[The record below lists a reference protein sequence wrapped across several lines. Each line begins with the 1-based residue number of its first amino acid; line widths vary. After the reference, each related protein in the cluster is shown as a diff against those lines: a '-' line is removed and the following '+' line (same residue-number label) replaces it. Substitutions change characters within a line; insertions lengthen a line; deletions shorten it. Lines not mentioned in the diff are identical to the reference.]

1 VTANDDEQQPA
12 ASSKQRRSVVI
23 VGGGIAGLYAAYL
36 LGRLGQEV
44 QLFEVSTHHWGGRID
59 SHRYELDGE
68 HDFIAEFGPMR
79 FEIDLQQRLRRLCF
93 HLGIDFES
101 FSPTTAPIG
110 TTHYDLTKTEK
121 SFASVAELL
130 EWAVLRMF
138 FANHVK
144 EDLEALDQDQDDI
157 GLRELAI
164 LKRYMDKKYF
174 CEVTDGAGMT
184 EIKALPDETI
194 NANLAQLRAEAT
206 LRGEGEVR
214 LERLGLWNALSE
226 VVTPGALARI
236 RDSGTFY
243 HFIAYNPSALEW
255 GIFWLRQ
262 ASVMGG
268 LAHFTR
274 KSAPGGTESL
284 ATKLVAQIRC
294 LCPTVTLSLG
304 HEVVSVEHGKHPGE
318 VTVRVMC
325 CSGADGSYSFDQP
338 ADHVILA
345 LPRQP
350 LLGLAE
356 HFPADVRARLEG
368 VAPLPLLKAFLVTR
382 QPWWRHHLKAQTYA
396 WLVPTRELHFF
407 RPAESECPR
416 LREPPGEICTC
427 EQLHESVSKMG
438 MIMLYTDQPAISYWQ
453 ALMEPEHR
461 RGTMWRPYK
470 DSGEPVNEVEANGDG
485 LLASLIRRLVMIPD
499 PGLARKIK
507 DQETNVVK
515 ALEEE
520 DEGLAKR
527 IAEAKSR
534 TLGLAERIW
543 SATED
548 EANQRKVTR
557 ALGNAGIDVDPG
569 WREWLELAIRYT
581 EFESDPA
588 ERIKEC
594 AKQILAYGIR
604 DWSAPPFGGAAHV
617 WLPGERADKAASS
630 ATAGCPLIA
639 FSLRGRAAGGYAQ
652 NVHVCGEAYS
662 GFQGFIEGAL
672 RTAEEVVETIIHGD
686 RVRQL
691 FSDDEELQEKED
703 AWTPKQTKRLTKSW
717 KDLASHP
724 G

>member
-1 VTANDDEQQPA
+1 M
-12 ASSKQRRSVVI
+12 I

-44 QLFEVSTHHWGGRID
+44 QLFEVSPDHWGGRID
-59 SHRYELDGE
+59 SHRHELDGE

-101 FSPTTAPIG
+101 FSPTSAPIG

-121 SFASVAELL
+121 SFESVAELL
-130 EWAVLRMF
+130 EWAILQML

-144 EDLEALDQDQDDI
+144 DDLEAIDKKLDDV
-157 GLRELAI
+157 GPRELAV

-174 CEVTDGAGMT
+174 CDVANGAGTT
-184 EIKALPDETI
+184 EVKALPDEKI

-206 LRGEGEVR
+206 LRGEGAVP

-226 VVTPGALARI
+226 VITPGALARI

-243 HFIAYNPSALEW
+243 HFIAHNPSALEW

-268 LAHFTR
+268 LSHFTR
-274 KSAPGGTESL
+274 KSAPEGTESL
-284 ATKLVAQIRC
+284 ATKLVSRIRC
-294 LCPTVTLSLG
+294 FCPTVTLSPG
-304 HEVVSVEHGKHPGE
+304 HEVVGVDYGKHPGE
-318 VTVRVMC
+318 VTVRVSC
-325 CSGADGSYSFDQP
+325 CGGSGGGYSFDQP

-345 LPRQP
+345 LPQQP

-368 VAPLPLLKAFLVTR
+368 VAPLPLLKAFLVTK

-416 LREPPGEICTC
+416 LRDPPGEVCTC

-453 ALMEPEHR
+453 ALMKPEHR
-461 RGTMWRPYK
+461 GGAMWHPYEN
-470 DSGEPVNEVEANGDG
+470 DGEPVSEVKKNPDG

-507 DQETNVVK
+507 DEEKKVIA
-515 ALEEE
+515 ALEKC
-520 DEGLAKR
+520 DKKLAKE
-527 IAEAKSR
+527 IANAKSR
-534 TLGLAERIW
+534 TLGLAEQIW
-543 SATED
+543 FATTD
-548 EANQRKVTR
+548 DASQKKVRR
-557 ALGNAGIDVDPG
+557 ALGNAGIDVGPD
-569 WREWLELAIRYT
+569 WREWLELAVRYT
-581 EFESDPA
+581 EFESDPE

-594 AKQILAYGIR
+594 AKQVLAYGIR

-617 WLPGERADKAASS
+617 WLPGERADKARSS
-630 ATAGCPLIA
+630 TATGCPLIA
-639 FSLRGRAAGGYAQ
+639 FSLRGRADEGYAR

-672 RTAEEVVETIIHGD
+672 RTAEEVVETIVDGE

-691 FSDDEELQEKED
+691 FSNDGELQAKED
-703 AWTPKQTKRLTKSW
+703 AWAPEQTERLTKSW
-717 KDLASHP
+717 RDLDKTSHP
-724 G
+724 D

>member
-1 VTANDDEQQPA
+1 MSADVATKPGRKDQ
-12 ASSKQRRSVVI
+12 SIVV

-44 QLFEVSTHHWGGRID
+44 QLFEVSTNHWGGRID
-59 SHRYELDGE
+59 SQRYALDGE

-93 HLGIDFES
+93 HLDIDFES
-101 FSPTTAPIG
+101 FSPTSAPIG

-121 SFASVAELL
+121 SFGSVAELL

-138 FANHVK
+138 FADHVK
-144 EDLEALDQDQDDI
+144 DDLEEIDKKLDDVGPQ
-157 GLRELAI
+157 ELTV
-164 LKRYMDKKYF
+164 LKHYMDEKYF
-174 CEVTDGAGMT
+174 CEVADDAGT
-184 EIKALPDETI
+184 TAVKALPDEKI

-206 LRGEGEVR
+206 LRGEGAVP

-226 VVTPGALARI
+226 VITPGALARI

-243 HFIAYNPSALEW
+243 HFIAHNPSALEW

-268 LAHFTR
+268 LSNFTR
-274 KSAPGGTESL
+274 KSAPEGTESL
-284 ATKLVAQIRC
+284 ATKLVARIRC
-294 LCPTVTLSLG
+294 YCPTVTLSPG
-304 HEVVSVEHGKHPGE
+304 HEVVGIEHGKHPGE
-318 VTVRVMC
+318 VIVRISC
-325 CSGADGSYSFDQP
+325 CGEAGGGYSFDQS

-345 LPRQP
+345 LPQQP

-356 HFPADVRARLEG
+356 HFPADVRARLKG
-368 VAPLPLLKAFLVTR
+368 VAPLPLLKAFLVTK

-407 RPAESECPR
+407 RPAESECPC
-416 LREPPGEICTC
+416 LRDPPGENCTC
-427 EQLHESVSKMG
+427 EKLPERVSKMG

-453 ALMEPEHR
+453 ALMKPEHR
-461 RGTMWRPYK
+461 GGRMWRPYN
-470 DSGEPVNEVEANGDG
+470 DCSGPVNEVETNGDG

-507 DQETNVVK
+507 DEEKNVVE
-515 ALEEE
+515 AL
-520 DEGLAKR
+520 DKVDAQLAKKIR
-527 IAEAKSR
+527 NANSR
-534 TLGLAERIW
+534 TLGLAEQIW
-543 SATED
+543 SVSED
-548 EANQRKVTR
+548 KASQKKVKR
-557 ALGNAGIDVDPG
+557 ALAKAGIHVDDD

-581 EFESDPA
+581 EFESDP
-588 ERIKEC
+588 EQRIKEC
-594 AKQILAYGIR
+594 AEQIVAYGIR

-617 WLPGERADKAASS
+617 WLPRQRADKAASS
-630 ATAGCPLIA
+630 AVTGCPLIA
-639 FSLRGRAAGGYAQ
+639 FSLRGRADEGYAR

-672 RTAEEVVETIIHGD
+672 RTAEEVVETIVDGD

-691 FSDDEELQEKED
+691 FSNDGELQAKED
-703 AWTPKQTKRLTKSW
+703 AWEPTQTERLTRSW
-717 KDLASHP
+717 
-724 G
+724 